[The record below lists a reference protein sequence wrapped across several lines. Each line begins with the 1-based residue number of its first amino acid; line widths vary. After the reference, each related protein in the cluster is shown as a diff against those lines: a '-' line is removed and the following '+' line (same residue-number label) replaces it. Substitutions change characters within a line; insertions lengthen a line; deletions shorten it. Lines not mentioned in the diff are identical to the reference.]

1 MNDFVTAL
9 EAQRT
14 AFKASVGSIKK
25 QKKSLNASTS
35 DVVAQLRSTVLGL
48 AHEVADAVQARLTQ
62 ATLALQSSD
71 DVDQFSVV
79 VDHLF
84 DEARNMVTN
93 NLNASYDKA
102 KQLAENEDHETQ
114 DAVIHLMNQATALF
128 QAVLLRISDF
138 LIDVIR
144 TLPAWRREASD
155 KIKAFFFNLSAFIN
169 RL

>member
-1 MNDFVTAL
+1 MSDFVAAL
-9 EAQRT
+9 DAQRT
-14 AFKASVGSIKK
+14 AFKASVGSVRKR
-25 QKKSLNASTS
+25 KKSLNASTS

-48 AHEVADAVQARLTQ
+48 AHQVADAIQARLTQ
-62 ATLALQSSD
+62 ATLALQSSN

-79 VDHLF
+79 VDQLF

-114 DAVIHLMNQATALF
+114 DAIIHLMNQATALF
-128 QAVLLRISDF
+128 QAMLLRISDF
-138 LIDVIR
+138 LINAIQ
-144 TLPAWRREASD
+144 TLSEWRRDSD
-155 KIKAFFFNLSAFIN
+155 KIKAFFSNLSAFIN

>member
-1 MNDFVTAL
+1 MSDFAAAL

-35 DVVAQLRSTVLGL
+35 YVVAQLRSTVLGL
-48 AHEVADAVQARLTQ
+48 AHQVADAIQARLTQ
-62 ATLALQSSD
+62 ATLALQSFN

-79 VDHLF
+79 VDELF
-84 DEARNMVTN
+84 DETRNMVTN

-128 QAVLLRISDF
+128 QAMLLRISDF
-138 LIDVIR
+138 LINAIQ
-144 TLPAWRREASD
+144 TLSEWRRDSD
-155 KIKAFFFNLSAFIN
+155 KIKAFFSNLSAFIN